1 MDSLPSEFQML
12 AAGMDMK
19 VRGVGGSSWTK
30 SVPADVY
37 GSSLCLQR
45 AADAG
50 KKGASCTAL
59 EHAQL
64 HMLVEQSTMLMLITV
79 K

>member
-1 MDSLPSEFQML
+1 ML

-64 HMLVEQSTMLMLITV
+64 HMLVEQEKSTMLMLITV